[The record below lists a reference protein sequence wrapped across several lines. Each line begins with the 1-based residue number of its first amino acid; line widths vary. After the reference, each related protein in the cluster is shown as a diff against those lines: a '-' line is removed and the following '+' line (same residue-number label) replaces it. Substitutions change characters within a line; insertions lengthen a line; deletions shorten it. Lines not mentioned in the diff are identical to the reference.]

1 MCVGARGYLS
11 RVAIAAQLDDVEE
24 LRPALLGYCYRMLGA
39 ASETEDAVQE
49 TMIRAYRN
57 LASYDAERASLSTW
71 IHRIAH
77 NVCVDLLRSARRRA
91 QPMGLSLATRF
102 RPAASSRCQAR
113 TGSSRCLIRGCCL
126 RAIRKLQVVERES
139 VRLAFI
145 AALQHLSATERAVL
159 VLRDVLSFSA
169 AETADILDCST
180 AAANSSLQR
189 ARAHLQAL
197 SLTPAELYD
206 PADKAQHD
214 LLDRYVRAFEHH
226 DVDALI
232 AVLHDDATTSMPP
245 FTWWIRGG
253 RQIAELVAGS
263 DACAGARLLPTVIN
277 GLPGFGQYRPDP
289 AGGHRPFALVQVET
303 RGAQIVDTVTFLGT
317 AGRFAEFGLPEFL
330 EPDLRAGDDFEA
342 AGSYKQ

>member
-1 MCVGARGYLS
+1 MDGRGYLGP
-11 RVAIAAQLDDVEE
+11 VATATRLDDVEA

-57 LASYDAERASLSTW
+57 LEGYDPERASLSTW
-71 IHRIAH
+71 THRIAH
-77 NVCVDLLRSARRRA
+77 NVCVDLLRGARRRA
-91 QPMGLSLATRF
+91 QPMGLSPQ
-102 RPAASSRCQAR
+102 PASGPPQAPLSGAHWVEPMPDAR
-113 TGSSRCLIRGCCL
+113 LLVAADPQT
-126 RAIRKLQVVERES
+126 QVVQRES

-145 AALQHLSATERAVL
+145 AALQHLSATQRAVL
-159 VLRDVLSFSA
+159 VLRDVLGFSA
-169 AETADILDCST
+169 AETAGILDCST

-189 ARAHLQAL
+189 ARARLDDLNLA
-197 SLTPAELYD
+197 PAELYD

-214 LLDRYVRAFEHH
+214 LLDRYVRAFENH
-226 DVDALI
+226 DVDGLI
-232 AVLHDDATTSMPP
+232 AVLHEDATTSMPP
-245 FTWWIRGG
+245 FAWWIRGG
-253 RQIAELVAGS
+253 RQIAELVASS

-317 AGRFAEFGLPEFL
+317 AARFAEFGLPEFL
-330 EPDLRAGDDFEA
+330 EPHSAAGDDFEV